1 MKTATLPICI
11 PAIPSPDA
19 SPEIWRQVA
28 PILQAI
34 AEREKRNEDLYPS
47 ERTAY
52 NAIAFAQH
60 QATKRQWLNLWQY
73 LLDRKILHVGEFNPI
88 DDHEDLA
95 LQSTHSGRFATG
107 SENSLSKLK
116 ESDIN
121 EIRRLRL
128 LCGYTLREIAAIY
141 GVNHQTINQIFIGK
155 TWSHIPNPYPTG
167 TIAAPPPKP
176 KTQRP
181 TKPPKNKIKPET
193 NKPQKTLKPS
203 TSKVLKPEAKR
214 KRVRNRERLSDRKS
228 PTFLYE
234 FVSLAPCLSGLLS
247 ILNLYKFFAYS
258 APLCPRVKIPIADR
272 PDGQRIKA
280 LLAYKTSSG
289 EYASL
294 KVYLPSL
301 KRRYRMN
308 SDVLRLLLDWSN
320 PLRTRTRKKVES
332 DKKKGVAKRII
343 STEQI
348 NQVLTD
354 KWQDAVTITVK
365 LNELLGENIDL
376 RRLSKLLY
384 NRSVAGE
391 IHRYNRD
398 HHEISFFS
406 RIEATEFENEWMTL
420 EMAYQ
425 LAVSRG
431 CPFARN
437 TFRKTHRFDY
447 SAYGLEF
454 RKAAPATECSLLRYR
469 DIQS

>member
-1 MKTATLPICI
+1 MKPSLPICI
-11 PAIPSPDA
+11 PAIPSHEN
-19 SPEIWRQVA
+19 SPKIWRRIA
-28 PILQAI
+28 SILQAI
-34 AEREKRNEDLYPS
+34 AEHEQRRKLKDDRAIV
-47 ERTAY
+47 T
-52 NAIAFAQH
+52 NALFVAQYLAH
-60 QATKRQWLNLWQY
+60 KSQWANLWKS
-73 LLDRKILHVGEFNPI
+73 LLDREVLHIGEAPKVKPPKARP
-88 DDHEDLA
+88 EPELEA
-95 LQSTHSGRFATG
+95 
-107 SENSLSKLK
+107 
-116 ESDIN
+116 
-121 EIRRLRL
+121 
-128 LCGYTLREIAAIY
+128 IAE
-141 GVNHQTINQIFIGK
+141 
-155 TWSHIPNPYPTG
+155 
-167 TIAAPPPKP
+167 PPPKP

-181 TKPPKNKIKPET
+181 TKPPKNVEEKP
-193 NKPQKTLKPS
+193 KTAGK
-203 TSKVLKPEAKR
+203 KKRR
-214 KRVRNRERLSDRKS
+214 KRVRNRERLTDRKS
-228 PTFLYE
+228 PTYLYV
-234 FVSLAPCLSGLLS
+234 FTSLAPCLSGLLS
-247 ILNLYKFFAYS
+247 VITLYSFFAYS

-280 LLAYKTSSG
+280 LLAYKARGG

-320 PLRTRTRKKVES
+320 PKRTRTRKKVES

-348 NQVLTD
+348 NSVLTD
-354 KWQDAVTITVK
+354 KWQDAVTISFK
-365 LNELLGENIDL
+365 LNELLGENIEL

-391 IHRYNRD
+391 IYRYNRD
-398 HHEISFFS
+398 HHEISYFS
-406 RIEATEFENEWMTL
+406 KVQATEFENEWTTL

-447 SAYGLEF
+447 SAWGIEF
-454 RKAAPATECSLLRYR
+454 RKSAPANECSLLRYR

>member
-11 PAIPSPDA
+11 PSIPSPDA
-19 SPEIWRQVA
+19 SPELWRQVA
-28 PILQAI
+28 PILSAI
-34 AEREKRNEDLYPS
+34 AEREQRRKLSSDR
-47 ERTAY
+47 
-52 NAIAFAQH
+52 AIATNALFVAQYLSY
-60 QATKRQWLNLWQY
+60 KGQWSSLWQS
-73 LLDRKILHVGEFNPI
+73 LLDRDVLHIGDAPK
-88 DDHEDLA
+88 
-95 LQSTHSGRFATG
+95 LQPPKPRP
-107 SENSLSKLK
+107 
-116 ESDIN
+116 
-121 EIRRLRL
+121 EIE
-128 LCGYTLREIAAIY
+128 TQVIAP
-141 GVNHQTINQIFIGK
+141 V
-155 TWSHIPNPYPTG
+155 
-167 TIAAPPPKP
+167 APPPKP
-176 KTQRP
+176 KSDRP
-181 TKPPKNKIKPET
+181 KNKPPKNVEVKPKSAKKK
-193 NKPQKTLKPS
+193 KP
-203 TSKVLKPEAKR
+203 R
-214 KRVRNRERLSDRKS
+214 KRIRGQRLTDRKS
-228 PTFLYE
+228 PTYLYK
-234 FVSLAPCLSGLLS
+234 FASLTPCLSGLLS
-247 ILNLYKFFAYS
+247 VITLYSFLAYS
-258 APLCPRVKIPIADR
+258 APLCPRQKPPIAVR

-289 EYASL
+289 EYSSL

-301 KRRYRMN
+301 KRRYRMHP
-308 SDVLRLLLDWSN
+308 DVSRLLLDWSN
-320 PLRTRTRKKVES
+320 PMRTRTRKKVES

-384 NRSVAGE
+384 NRSVKGE
-391 IHRYNRD
+391 IYRYNRD

-406 RIEATEFENEWMTL
+406 KIQATEFENEWMTL

-431 CPFARN
+431 CKFARN

-469 DIQS
+469 DIQV